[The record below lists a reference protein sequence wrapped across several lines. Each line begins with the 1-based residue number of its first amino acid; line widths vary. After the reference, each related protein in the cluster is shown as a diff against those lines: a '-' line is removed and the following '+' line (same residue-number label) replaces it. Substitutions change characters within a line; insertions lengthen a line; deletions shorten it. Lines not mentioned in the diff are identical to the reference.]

1 MQGGSCDE
9 FQGATKLIFSYIGSD
24 VVTLLTYR
32 LYMPRRVVVAKI
44 VFLSYRSMAQYLNII
59 FINQTPFSVACCS
72 IRLISV
78 CIGLPPFS
86 VQFYCSMVGKAALAV
101 HWEML
106 VQYDRG
112 DLA

>member
-24 VVTLLTYR
+24 IVTLLTHI
-32 LYMPRRVVVAKI
+32 LYKPRRVVVAEI
-44 VFLSYRSMAQYLNII
+44 VFLSYRSMAQYLNVI

-78 CIGLPPFS
+78 CIDLPPFS
-86 VQFYCSMVGKAALAV
+86 VQFYCSMVVKAALAV

>member
-1 MQGGSCDE
+1 MHGGSCDE
-9 FQGATKLIFSYIGSD
+9 FQGATKLIFSYMGSD
-24 VVTLLTYR
+24 IVKLLTHI
-32 LYMPRRVVVAKI
+32 LYKPRRVVVAKI
-44 VFLSYRSMAQYLNII
+44 VYLSNRSMTQYLNVI
-59 FINQTPFSVACCS
+59 FINQTPFTVACCS

-78 CIGLPPFS
+78 CIDLPPFS
-86 VQFYCSMVGKAALAV
+86 LQCYCSMVVKAALAV